1 MEGHKKGVYI
11 HLIGFREHSQSQK
24 FKAMVL
30 TSQREGGG
38 GRGVL
43 PYINKNGRHFTR
55 FKSKNYAKK

>member
-30 TSQREGGG
+30 TSPGWRGGTP
-38 GRGVL
+38 L
-43 PYINKNGRHFTR
+43 YKQKWQTFHSFQE
-55 FKSKNYAKK
+55 

>member
-30 TSQREGGG
+30 TSQGGG
-38 GRGVL
+38 GTPL
-43 PYINKNGRHFTR
+43 YKQKWQTFHSFQE
-55 FKSKNYAKK
+55 

>member
-38 GRGVL
+38 GGKGGTPL
-43 PYINKNGRHFTR
+43 YKQKWQTFHSFQE
-55 FKSKNYAKK
+55 

>member
-30 TSQREGGG
+30 TSPGWRG
-38 GRGVL
+38 GVL

>member
-30 TSQREGGG
+30 TSPVGEGG
-38 GRGVL
+38 GVL
-43 PYINKNGRHFTR
+43 PYISHLGQMC
-55 FKSKNYAKK
+55 

>member
-30 TSQREGGG
+30 TIPGWRGGG
-38 GRGVL
+38 GYSL
-43 PYINKNGRHFTR
+43 I
-55 FKSKNYAKK
+55 

>member
-11 HLIGFREHSQSQK
+11 HLIGFREHFQSQK

-30 TSQREGGG
+30 TNPGG
-38 GRGVL
+38 GVL

-55 FKSKNYAKK
+55 FKSKNYTKK

>member
-30 TSQREGGG
+30 TIPGWRGG
-38 GRGVL
+38 GVL

>member
-30 TSQREGGG
+30 TSPGWRGGG
-38 GRGVL
+38 GTPL
-43 PYINKNGRHFTR
+43 YKQKWQTFHSFQE
-55 FKSKNYAKK
+55 

>member
-30 TSQREGGG
+30 TSQGGG
-38 GRGVL
+38 GVL

>member
-30 TSQREGGG
+30 TSPGGEGGG
-38 GRGVL
+38 GGYSL
-43 PYINKNGRHFTR
+43 I
-55 FKSKNYAKK
+55 